1 MSADYLARLH
11 GRGQRRRPI
20 IAVAMVVLA
29 VVVVGAWQVAVRH
42 TAQDKARAWTP
53 AGAPCPA
60 ISQAAY
66 LASGFSAS
74 NHVDF
79 DGVGFSRAYGYTVC
93 SDIND
98 DGGRSASE
106 SPVCQFNDPGA
117 LDIVTGQ
124 GHSYYLPG
132 SKPATVVISHGR
144 ASCVLAANQHMESPG
159 G

>member
-1 MSADYLARLH
+1 MSADHFTRIR
-11 GRGQRRRPI
+11 GRGKRRAPVI
-20 IAVAMVVLA
+20 PVVMGVLA
-29 VVVVGAWQVAVRH
+29 VVVVGGWLVAMRH
-42 TAQDKARAWTP
+42 TAEDKARAWTP
-53 AGAPCPA
+53 AGPPCPA

-117 LDIVTGQ
+117 LDIVTAQ
-124 GHSYYLPG
+124 GHSYYLPRTQ
-132 SKPATVVISHGR
+132 PATVVISHGR